1 MALSK
6 GDKEWIVRTIKDIID
21 PFVKMID
28 HLKNTVHGET
38 GQNGLCGKQ
47 KELLNKQ
54 QDLERSVL
62 IMAEQMKQIRSTAIF
77 WTRLVGGAA
86 LAAISVIIVQLLLK

>member
-1 MALSK
+1 M
-6 GDKEWIVRTIKDIID
+6 RTIKDIID
-21 PFVKMID
+21 PFVKIID
-28 HLKNTVHGET
+28 HLKNTVYGEN

-47 KELLNKQ
+47 KKLDEDQVNLK
-54 QDLERSVL
+54 ESVL

-86 LAAISVIIVQLLLK
+86 LAAIGVIVVQLLLK